1 MGSPPQVRGKLS
13 VNCNQTFNRRITP
26 AGAGKTTRAVR
37 RAIVKWDHPRRCGEN
52 HRTTSFLRQRMGSPP
67 QVRGKLCRKMAAT
80 NRAGITPAG
89 AGKTVA
95 HLLYQI
101 RRKDHPRRCGE
112 NEISVS
118 YQVHQKGSPPQVRG
132 KLVSVAYAVCVPRIT
147 PAGAGKTVGLL
158 LTLTIKKDHPRRCG
172 ENEGVYLFAPPKRGS
187 PPQVRGKPVSECASI
202 MDSRITPA
210 GTGKTPACIQYCR
223 SHEDHPR
230 RCGENQHVR
239 MHDRQGQG
247 SPPQVRGK
255 LCCFTSPTKGSGITP
270 AGAGKTR
277 KRGLRRCCAQDHPRR
292 CGENRIDST
301 RRARR

>member
-147 PAGAGKTVGLL
+147 PAGAGKT
-158 LTLTIKKDHPRRCG
+158 
-172 ENEGVYLFAPPKRGS
+172 RGYTYS
-187 PPQVRGKPVSECASI
+187 LPQK
-202 MDSRITPA
+202 
-210 GTGKTPACIQYCR
+210 
-223 SHEDHPR
+223 EDHPR
-230 RCGENQHVR
+230 RCGENAFLIGR
-239 MHDRQGQG
+239 MIPRIG

-255 LCCFTSPTKGSGITP
+255 RRLVRGRRISFRITP
-270 AGAGKTR
+270 AGAGKT
-277 KRGLRRCCAQDHPRR
+277 
-292 CGENRIDST
+292 
-301 RRARR
+301 